1 MNVVRQPQGYLMQ
14 YLQIFTDETTDEGKT
29 EGVTSPEN
37 TDE

>member
-1 MNVVRQPQGYLMQ
+1 MHVVRQPQGHLEQ
-14 YLQIFTDETTDEGKT
+14 YLQIFTDETINEGKT